1 MASGTSA
8 ADAVAT
14 SGSPTPLVSSLGAP
28 ALFVP
33 PSAPTSTPEPSAQ
46 PSLFEA
52 LASLAVGQQQMN
64 LLFQGMQRQMVE
76 VCMRL
81 TAVEGGTSQPMP
93 PALPYSSPLLLPY
106 RMPSYGGIPAQPP
119 TVSEI
124 LSSPALSAPLL
135 PTTSQGLSNSAAA
148 TSIVSVGTPALP
160 GLPIHQ
166 IPFPHSLSPVP
177 TLSSIL
183 HGPIYSSSTTVHEAS
198 LQPQGSQ
205 QIEGDSERH
214 GVPKF
219 HKLSFPLYDGKEDPL
234 GWLNRCESFFRG
246 QLRRE
251 ADKVWLASFH
261 MTGDAQQWYFIL
273 ERNHGRPAWPAFRLL
288 CQQRFGSALST
299 NHLTDLARLPFTN
312 NVDTY
317 MSAFQ
322 ARLAH
327 AGCLDPIQQA
337 QLFTGGLPEH
347 IRVDVELHEPQDLHR
362 AMRLARAYERRNA
375 PKVLALPGAPPR
387 PTRRP
392 PSG

>member
-166 IPFPHSLSPVP
+166 IPFPHSPSPVP

-183 HGPIYSSSTTVHEAS
+183 HGPIYSSSTTVHEAPR
-198 LQPQGSQ
+198 QPQSSH
-205 QIEGDSERH
+205 QIEGDSESH

-246 QLRRE
+246 QLTRE

-273 ERNHGRPAWPAFRLL
+273 ERDHGRPAWPAFRLL